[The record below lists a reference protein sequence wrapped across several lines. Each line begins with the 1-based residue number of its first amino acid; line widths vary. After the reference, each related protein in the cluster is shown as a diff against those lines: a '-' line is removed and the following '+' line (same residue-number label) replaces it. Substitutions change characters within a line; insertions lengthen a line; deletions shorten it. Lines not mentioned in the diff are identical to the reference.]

1 MLETRQASRAAVM
14 EPVPAGPVDVLLG
27 ESPAFCD
34 VEARV
39 DDVAET
45 DATVLLLGETGTG
58 KGLVARAIHQRS
70 RRRAAR
76 FVHVNCAALPRTLA
90 ESELFG
96 HERGAFTD
104 ANAMQ
109 AGRFELAHGGTIF
122 LDEVGELP
130 LSIQSKLLRVLQEG
144 CFERLGSPRTQHTD
158 VRVIAAT
165 NRQILND
172 VRRGR
177 FRQDLFYR
185 LNVVP
190 ITLPPLRERFGDVPL
205 LARHILN
212 QLSRKYGREVSLIPH
227 ALIEQLEAYDWPGNV
242 RELENVLERA
252 VIGSRRG
259 VLTLAEPLK
268 ATPAEGVPAAAT
280 GSLKLRDVERA
291 HLMHVLAL
299 SGWRI
304 DGARGA
310 AAALGLKPST
320 LRSRLAKVGLGRPT
334 RESRLPGPPAASR
347 ISRFPRLEVVAVRS

>member
-1 MLETRQASRAAVM
+1 M
-14 EPVPAGPVDVLLG
+14 EPEPACALDALLG
-27 ESPAFCD
+27 NSPAFRD
-34 VEARV
+34 VEMRI
-39 DDVAET
+39 DDVAATE
-45 DATVLLLGETGTG
+45 ATVLLLGETGTG

-70 RRRAAR
+70 RRRGAR

-104 ANAMQ
+104 ASSTQ
-109 AGRFELAHGGTIF
+109 AGRFEMAHGGTIF

-144 CFERLGSPRTQHTD
+144 RFERLGSPRTQHTD

-165 NRQILND
+165 NRAILND

-177 FRQDLFYR
+177 FRQDLYYR

-190 ITLPPLRERFGDVPL
+190 ITLPPLRERFGDIPL
-205 LARHILN
+205 LARHILK
-212 QLSRKYGREVSLIPH
+212 QLGRKYGREFSLVPP
-227 ALIEQLEAYDWPGNV
+227 ALIEQLEAYGWPGNV

-252 VIGSRRG
+252 VIASRRG
-259 VLTLAEPLK
+259 VLALAEPLSE
-268 ATPAEGVPAAAT
+268 TQSEGAPAAVS
-280 GSLKLRDVERA
+280 GSLKMRDVERA

-304 DGARGA
+304 DGAHGA

-320 LRSRLAKVGLGRPT
+320 LRSRLAKVGLGRSAGTPQ
-334 RESRLPGPPAASR
+334 PPRRPANAKV
-347 ISRFPRLEVVAVRS
+347 SRFPRLEAVLVQS

>member
-1 MLETRQASRAAVM
+1 MM
-14 EPVPAGPVDVLLG
+14 EPVAACPVEVLLG
-27 ESPAFCD
+27 DSPAFCD
-34 VEARV
+34 VEARI
-39 DDVAET
+39 DDVAAT

-104 ANAMQ
+104 ANATQ

-144 CFERLGSPRTQHTD
+144 RFERLGSPRTQHTD

-190 ITLPPLRERFGDVPL
+190 ITLPPLRERLGDIPL
-205 LARHILN
+205 LARHILK
-212 QLSRKYGREVSLIPH
+212 QLGRKYNPEFSLIPPEI
-227 ALIEQLEAYDWPGNV
+227 IEQLEAYDWPGNV

-259 VLTLAEPLK
+259 VLALAEPLK
-268 ATPAEGVPAAAT
+268 RTPTEGVPAAT

-320 LRSRLAKVGLGRPT
+320 LRSRLAKAGLGRPT
-334 RESRLPGPPAASR
+334 RASGLPGPPAPSR
-347 ISRFPRLEVVAVRS
+347 ISRFPRLEPVAVQS